1 MERKQGKITMNMI
14 ERTAKID
21 RLIEKIGGQF
31 LLTVLIQ
38 KRIRELVQEKAAPKI
53 QRSQDDYEYL
63 VDLVLDEIEQGRIVL
78 VDPEELEEE

>member
-1 MERKQGKITMNMI
+1 MDMI

-21 RLIEKIGGQF
+21 RLIEKVGGQF

-53 QRSQDDYEYL
+53 DRSIEDYEYL
-63 VDLVLDEIEQGRIVL
+63 VDLVLDEIEQGKITL
-78 VDPEELEEE
+78 VPPEELEEE